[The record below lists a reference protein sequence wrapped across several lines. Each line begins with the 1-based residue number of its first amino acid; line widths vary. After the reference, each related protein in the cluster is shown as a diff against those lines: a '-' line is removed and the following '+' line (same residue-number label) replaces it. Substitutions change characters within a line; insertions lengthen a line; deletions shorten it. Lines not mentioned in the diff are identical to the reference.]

1 MCTDMQAAGQHE
13 APSLWCG
20 SSLVQLSERTQKTNL
35 SGCCGRAVRLGAL
48 RCLSRRGGEWGRA
61 EPGGAAP
68 GAVLLCCCAV
78 LPHPALLWV
87 PAVLCAA
94 LVKEHQ

>member
-68 GAVLLCCCAV
+68 GAVL
-78 LPHPALLWV
+78 PHPALLWV
-87 PAVLCAA
+87 LAVLCAA